1 MSSDARFATTRWSL
15 IRAAGHDDGFAARRA
30 LSELCELYW
39 FPIYSFV
46 RRRGNDHDRALDLT
60 QGFFARLLERD
71 GLASADPA
79 KGRFRSY
86 LLAACQHFLANQ
98 HDFASARKRGGGEP
112 LLSLNLDNADSRYG
126 LEPADGQTAEQEF
139 ERRWALTLLEQTL
152 AGLRAEYVEAGK
164 EALFEPLKGTLTGE
178 SESHANIASELG
190 LSEGAVKVAA
200 HRLRQRYRERLRAA
214 IAETVDSPDEIDDEI
229 RALFAALG
237 GSKS

>member
-1 MSSDARFATTRWSL
+1 MSSPVCFATTRWSL
-15 IRAAGHDDGFAARRA
+15 IRAAGRDDESASRRA

-39 FPIYSFV
+39 FPVYSFV

-71 GLASADPA
+71 GLAAADPA

-98 HDFASARKRGGGEP
+98 HDFASAQKRGGGQP
-112 LLSLNLDNADSRYG
+112 LLSLSFAEADSRYG
-126 LEPADGQTAEQEF
+126 VEPADGHTAEQEF
-139 ERRWALTLLEQTL
+139 ERRWALALLEQTL

-164 EALFEPLKGTLTGE
+164 ETQFERLKSTLTGE
-178 SESHANIASELG
+178 SDSHAAIAIELG

-200 HRLRQRYRERLRAA
+200 HRLRQRYRERLRGA
-214 IAETVDSPDEIDDEI
+214 IAATVDSPDEIDDEI

-237 GSKS
+237 G